1 MALVDWDG
9 HGSTDRYGSSRS
21 ETERRRVP
29 TRGRFGVL
37 TRVGKGGERCGGGRR
52 TRTRMRQGRGCA
64 GERHGRAEEAER
76 GGRNGAEGKEVRHG
90 GQATVGQFCWVRW
103 GIAGLVGGRSTAQK
117 MKGKLE
123 QIDESSKTST
133 EITDSVMFFVKTCR
147 LFLVLKI
154 GCIHEAFLRVVAREH
169 DARQFSIW
177 GVR

>member
-76 GGRNGAEGKEVRHG
+76 GGRNGAEGEKVRHG
-90 GQATVGQFCWVRW
+90 GQATVGRFCWVRW
-103 GIAGLVGGRSTAQK
+103 GIEGLVGGRSTAHK
-117 MKGKLE
+117 IKGESE
-123 QIDESSKTST
+123 QTDENAKNST
-133 EITDSVMFFVKTCR
+133 EKTDFAFFFCKCMSTVYFFRKRT
-147 LFLVLKI
+147 
-154 GCIHEAFLRVVAREH
+154 
-169 DARQFSIW
+169 QTQSIYANRRR
-177 GVR
+177 GRCP